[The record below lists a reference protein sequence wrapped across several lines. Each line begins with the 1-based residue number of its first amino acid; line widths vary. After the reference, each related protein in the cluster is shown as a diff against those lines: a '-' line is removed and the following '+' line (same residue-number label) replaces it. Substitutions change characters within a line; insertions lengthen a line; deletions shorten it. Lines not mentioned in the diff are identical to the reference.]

1 MRKKIEIEYPRTL
14 LLENLVGVSLESLE
28 PAVIQTAALAVN
40 RHIRAGGGK
49 PMGPLVQSVRTVM
62 GSDGTPVQEARLLR
76 QSKTAVPVDGP
87 MAPVPKVLL
96 EKCVLARFRGF
107 AADIDVVYN
116 KVSVF
121 AYENSIELDG
131 AVHLVF
137 VEQSDDDQIMVDFF
151 ASSIGAP

>member
-1 MRKKIEIEYPRTL
+1 MSKEIEIEYPRTL
-14 LLENLVGVSLESLE
+14 LLENLVGESLESLE

-62 GSDGTPVQEARLLR
+62 GSDGTPVQETRLLR
-76 QSKTAVPVDGP
+76 QSQTAVPADGA
-87 MAPVPKVLL
+87 MVPVPKVLL

-107 AADIDVVYN
+107 PSDIDVVYS

-131 AVHLVF
+131 TMHLVF
-137 VEQSDDDQIMVDFF
+137 VEQGDDRVVVDFF
-151 ASSIGAP
+151 ASSIGTP